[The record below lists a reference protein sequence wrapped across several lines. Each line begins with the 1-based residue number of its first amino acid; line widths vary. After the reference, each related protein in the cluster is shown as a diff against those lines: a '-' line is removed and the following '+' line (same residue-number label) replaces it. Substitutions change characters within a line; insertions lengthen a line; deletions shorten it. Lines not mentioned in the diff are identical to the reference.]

1 MAEPDETAELRSL
14 QKKAYGRD
22 GGLVETDVRRLREL
36 EQRRDAARS
45 APLLADRRRETSSPH
60 VAPGAEADAEARTAS
75 AAPSESVSDP
85 VAADTASVARST
97 TESVEVRERRP
108 VLRETLARHWKAVS
122 AASALLLVAGIGAGW
137 ALAPRQSELSLTAA
151 QQERRVELQT
161 GGSYDDG
168 SVRAIGQDETAL
180 VWYGT
185 KDDGAMACLVLDV
198 GDRSTGGCQ
207 RGTDISQG
215 FGVGL
220 QLGDGDTSEQVSASA
235 VQSTSGEIV
244 AWIQRWRAEDDA
256 WFSQFFGEERT
267 RAQEL
272 IDEGYEEYSFS
283 IVGYFGGEPVWHASR
298 FDEVTAKE
306 CLIVDAVGATQ
317 CVPQEETLSPGAGIV
332 VEGASVDTID
342 GGSEPW
348 SISLGFTSARS
359 TYLTIRGDAA
369 GERSSVPEDDAP
381 GS

>member
-1 MAEPDETAELRSL
+1 MM
-14 QKKAYGRD
+14 
-22 GGLVETDVRRLREL
+22 
-36 EQRRDAARS
+36 
-45 APLLADRRRETSSPH
+45 
-60 VAPGAEADAEARTAS
+60 GALIGAGI
-75 AAPSESVSDP
+75 DP
-85 VAADTASVARST
+85 T
-97 TESVEVRERRP
+97 TKIY
-108 VLRETLARHWKAVS
+108 AGIA
-122 AASALLLVAGIGAGW
+122 AASLHESIEQARVALDAGAKGLLVAPPFYFKG
-137 ALAPRQSELSLTAA
+137 
-151 QQERRVELQT
+151 
-161 GGSYDDG
+161 
-168 SVRAIGQDETAL
+168 
-180 VWYGT
+180 
-185 KDDGAMACLVLDV
+185 V
-198 GDRSTGGCQ
+198 GDE
-207 RGTDISQG
+207 
-215 FGVGL
+215 GL
-220 QLGDGDTSEQVSASA
+220 Y
-235 VQSTSGEIV
+235 
-244 AWIQRWRAEDDA
+244 A